1 MRNPIE
7 IPIKHSH
14 VPAILIGTL
23 IFSFL
28 PIWRVAKIPNRLN
41 LWECLK
47 EITSDRHDAS
57 HIPYEQAVEEA
68 RTAYQEFG
76 N

>member
-7 IPIKHSH
+7 VPVKH

-23 IFSFL
+23 IFTLL
-28 PIWRVAKIPNRLN
+28 PIWRVAKVPNGLN
-41 LWECLK
+41 FWNYFK

-68 RTAYQEFG
+68 QAAYQELG

>member
-1 MRNPIE
+1 MLNPIE
-7 IPIKHSH
+7 IPVSKHH
-14 VPAILIGTL
+14 APVILIGIILFT
-23 IFSFL
+23 FL
-28 PIWRVAKIPNRLN
+28 PIWRVAKIPDNLN
-41 LWECLK
+41 FWNYFK

-68 RTAYQEFG
+68 QAAYQEFG